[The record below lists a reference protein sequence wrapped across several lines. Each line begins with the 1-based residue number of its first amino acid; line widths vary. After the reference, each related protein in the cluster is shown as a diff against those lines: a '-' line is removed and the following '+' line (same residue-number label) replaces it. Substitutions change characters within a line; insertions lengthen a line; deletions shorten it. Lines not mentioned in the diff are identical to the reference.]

1 MADYDN
7 SNRGVLFKNE
17 RKEPGDKKPD
27 YTGSI
32 DVNGVDHFL
41 DGWIRKSQAGKT
53 FLSISIKRKD
63 SQQKPASKQ
72 STPQASSGFADMND
86 DLIPF

>member
-7 SNRGVLFKNE
+7 TNRGVLFKNDK
-17 RKEPGDKKPD
+17 KEPGDKKPD

-32 DVNGVDHFL
+32 DVDGVDHYL

-53 FLSISIKRKD
+53 FLSLSIKPKNA
-63 SQQKPASKQ
+63 KPKHR
-72 STPQASSGFADMND
+72 QARQVSSGFDDMESEV
-86 DLIPF
+86 PF

>member
-7 SNRGVLFKNE
+7 SNRGVLFKNDK
-17 RKEPGDKKPD
+17 KEPGDKKPD

-32 DVNGVDHFL
+32 DVGGVDHFL

-53 FLSISIKRKD
+53 FLSLSIKPKNAK
-63 SQQKPASKQ
+63 QAQKPAQKPS
-72 STPQASSGFADMND
+72 AGFD
-86 DLIPF
+86 DLESDIPF